1 MARIGTLEDRS
12 RAAESQS
19 RQQPAQQETVRTAR
33 GRVPAGRQG
42 QGQTAARE
50 GVTADESALPSALER
65 ANQLGQTF
73 TTGAARFFG
82 MPVDMAN
89 AALERV
95 GLGDFKQIGGT
106 EDLLEMGSRLG
117 MTLQP
122 GEEPEGLAERIS
134 YELGFASLPT
144 AGVLGLGRAATSA
157 SQAIAR
163 GASEATNKVGAV
175 TQAARQAASK
185 PGATTAL
192 EATSA
197 AGAASGA
204 ELANEIAPDSE
215 SFEAAGLLIGGFT
228 PGFLA
233 NFSAVGQLVSKG
245 ARFVASPV
253 TGERSTQRAARRLQ
267 ERVADP
273 EVAAQQ
279 IDEQAG
285 RGLTPARATGERN
298 LIDIENAVRFKYPE
312 VDQQISDQLEGAIDD
327 LVRESRQIGSLSG
340 QARVKEILENRRDY
354 LLGSL
359 EVESAKAGEAY
370 AVRLSQ
376 LGQDA
381 NSRQIQAAFDE
392 TVGNAYDTAR
402 STERQLWNNVDTQGV
417 AELQNTNKFYA
428 GEVAKRSEAADPEDI
443 PDFVENLLDVDGR
456 PTVNYLQDFRSR
468 VLQNIRAEK
477 AKDAPNRNKIRLLT
491 GLQEN
496 LMEDMRGA
504 LGQSD
509 ALDSAIAYSSDLNQ
523 RFMQGRI
530 GKLLGFER
538 TGASAVNPQD
548 SIDFILRGGTP
559 TTNVEN
565 ALNAV
570 PESRE
575 NIADFLR
582 NQYAVTSVK
591 PDGRINRSKS
601 NTFFQKYRSVLDTIP
616 GLEDELRE
624 AATRG
629 ERSEQLLR
637 RKETVSKLARDP
649 KRATLSLFL
658 DEPIEDAMK
667 NVLSSKNPTK
677 EAARIRRKVQQD
689 PEALDGLKSAY
700 VDSVFNSA
708 RTGQLDEETGEA
720 IINGAK
726 IINQAEN
733 TRAAAKAL
741 GLNDEEIERTISIG
755 RAISRANKRG
765 TPNVKL
771 DGSGAIVGDV
781 QNYFLDSVAAL
792 VGARAGAAVGGG
804 TAGGSIQAASRG
816 STALQKVFKALTRD
830 KAEEVLVAAQTDE
843 KLYRSLLLTPT
854 GSKARKDKLAERLN
868 AFIPSAAGVL
878 TEEED
883 KEPARTGR
891 IGTLPKDR
899 QDGPAQI
906 DVPLEGYG
914 GGQ

>member
-12 RAAESQS
+12 RAVQSQ
-19 RQQPAQQETVRTAR
+19 PE
-33 GRVPAGRQG
+33 G
-42 QGQTAARE
+42 QGQMAARQGGGAIRE
-50 GVTADESALPSALER
+50 DSPSALQR
-65 ANQLGQTF
+65 ANRLGQAA
-73 TTGAARFFG
+73 TTGAARLLG
-82 MPVDMAN
+82 MPVYMAN
-89 AALERV
+89 AALDRL
-95 GLGDFKQIGGT
+95 GLGEYKQIGSSQ
-106 EDLLEMGSRLG
+106 DLLELGSKLG
-117 MTLQP
+117 ITFR
-122 GEEPEGLAERIS
+122 EDEKPEGYAERIA
-134 YELGFASLPT
+134 YELGAASLPT
-144 AGVLGLGRAATSA
+144 AGVLRLGRAAGSA
-157 SQAIAR
+157 SQAITR
-163 GASEATNKVGAV
+163 GASEVTNKVGLV
-175 TQAARQAASK
+175 TQTARQAASK

-197 AGAASGA
+197 AGAGTGA

-215 SFEAAGLLIGGFT
+215 TFESLGLLMGGFT
-228 PGFLA
+228 PSFLA
-233 NFSAVGQLVSKG
+233 NFSVIGQLATKA
-245 ARFVASPV
+245 ARFVASPI

-273 EVAAQQ
+273 EAAVQQ
-279 IDEQAG
+279 IDEQSG
-285 RGLTPARATGERN
+285 RGLTPARATGEKN

-312 VDQQISDQLEGAIDD
+312 VDQQISDQLEDAIDG

-381 NSRQIQAAFDE
+381 SSRQIQAAFDE
-392 TVGNAYDTAR
+392 TVGTAYDTAR
-402 STERQLWNNVDTQGV
+402 STERQLWNNVDTQGI
-417 AELQNTNKFYA
+417 ADLQNTNKFYS
-428 GEVAKRSEAADPEDI
+428 GEVARRSAAADPEDI

-468 VLQNIRAEK
+468 VLQNIRAER

-509 ALDSAIAYSSDLNQ
+509 ALDSAIQYSSDVNQ

-538 TGASAVNPQD
+538 TGASAVDPQD
-548 SIDFILRGGTP
+548 SINFILGGGTP
-559 TTNVEN
+559 TTNVEKT
-565 ALNAV
+565 LNAV

-575 NIADFLR
+575 NISDFLK

-591 PDGRINRSKS
+591 PDGRINTNKS
-601 NTFFQKYRSVLDTIP
+601 NAFFQKYRTLLDQIP
-616 GLEDELRE
+616 GLENELRE

-629 ERSEQLLR
+629 QRSEQLLR

-649 KRATLSLFL
+649 KRATISLFL

-689 PEALDGLKSAY
+689 PEALEGLKSAY
-700 VDSVFNSA
+700 VDSIYNSA
-708 RTGQLDEETGEA
+708 KTGKLDEETGEA
-720 IINGAK
+720 IINGPK

-733 TRAAAKAL
+733 TRAAAKTL
-741 GLNDEEIERTISIG
+741 GLSDEEIERTISIG

-765 TPNVKL
+765 NPNVKV
-771 DGSGAIVGDV
+771 DGSGAVVGDV
-781 QNYFLDSVAAL
+781 QNYFLDSVAAI
-792 VGARAGAAVGGG
+792 VGARAGARFGGS
-804 TAGGSIQAASRG
+804 TAGGGLQAATRG
-816 STALQKVFKALTRD
+816 STALQKVFKFLTRD
-830 KAEEVLVAAQTDE
+830 RAEEVLRAAQTDE

-854 GSKARKDKLAERLN
+854 GSKARKDKLAERLR
-868 AFIPSAAGVL
+868 AFIPSAAVVA

-891 IGTLPKDR
+891 VGTLPKKR
-899 QDGPAQI
+899 QEGPKEENSPI
-906 DVPLEGYG
+906 RIPITRDSSDFEG
-914 GGQ
+914 QQ